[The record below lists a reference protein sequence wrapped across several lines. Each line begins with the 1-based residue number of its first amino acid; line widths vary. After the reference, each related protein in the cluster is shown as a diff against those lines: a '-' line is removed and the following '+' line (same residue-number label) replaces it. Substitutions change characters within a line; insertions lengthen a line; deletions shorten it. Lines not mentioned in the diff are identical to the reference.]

1 MNKRLTARMPKFGSL
16 LSLLALGGMFLLF
29 AFALPEFF
37 VSPAG
42 RVFAGIWAVLAIAG
56 IWAHAVRL
64 SDERRRRYMSAI
76 ITGKSVHRKRKEQH
90 HNSLLRG

>member
-1 MNKRLTARMPKFGSL
+1 MNKRLTARVSKFGSL

-29 AFALPEFF
+29 AFVLPEFF
-37 VSPAG
+37 TSPAG

-56 IWAHAVRL
+56 VWAHAVRL
-64 SDERRRRYMSAI
+64 SDERRRRYISDI
-76 ITGKSVHRKRKEQH
+76 LTGQSVGRRRKEQH